1 MRRAFLA
8 IAVVGTLSGCAL
20 LNSLGSMADPPVL
33 RVATYNIRHGRGM
46 DDRVALER
54 TATAL
59 RMLDADIIGLQEVD
73 RRATRSGNV
82 DQAEMLAGL
91 LGMRHAFGA
100 FMDHDGGEYGMAIL
114 SRHRIVG
121 VQRVRL
127 PEGEE
132 PRIALS
138 VSVELPGY
146 DTVTVV
152 NVHFDWV
159 NDDAARYR
167 QARAVAAHV
176 DTLSYPWLLL
186 GDFND
191 SRSSRTLR
199 LFRDRVRPERKPSAA
214 NETFPADDPVREI
227 DYVLASQG
235 SSWEVR
241 EIEVVA
247 DSVTSDHRPV
257 VATVRRRG
265 G

>member
-8 IAVVGTLSGCAL
+8 IAAVGTLSGCAL

-54 TATAL
+54 TATAI
-59 RMLDADIIGLQEVD
+59 RMLDADIVALQEVD
-73 RRATRSGNV
+73 RRVNRSGGV
-82 DQAEMLAGL
+82 DQADMLAGL
-91 LGMRHAFGA
+91 LGTDHEFGA
-100 FMDHDGGEYGMAIL
+100 FFDYDGGQYGMAIL

-127 PEGEE
+127 PAGEE

-138 VSVELPGY
+138 VSVELPGN

-152 NVHFDWV
+152 NVHFDWIG
-159 NDDAARYR
+159 NDAARYQ
-167 QARAVAAHV
+167 QAREVAAHV
-176 DTLSYPWLLL
+176 DTLTYPWLLV

-191 SRSSRTLR
+191 QPGSRTLR
-199 LFRDRVRPERKPSAA
+199 LFDNRAVRAAPPVDSAA
-214 NETFPADDPVREI
+214 TFPSRNPDREI
-227 DYVLASQG
+227 DHVYAS
-235 SSWEVR
+235 SRAAWEIRGV
-241 EIEVVA
+241 EVVV

-257 VATVRRRG
+257 VATVRRRVI
-265 G
+265 

>member
-8 IAVVGTLSGCAL
+8 ITVVGTLTGCAL
-20 LNSLGSMADPPVL
+20 LNSFAAMADPPVL

-46 DDRVALER
+46 DDRVELER
-54 TATAL
+54 TARAL
-59 RMLDADIIGLQEVD
+59 RMLDADIIALQEVD
-73 RRATRSGNV
+73 ARVNRSGNV

-100 FMDHDGGEYGMAIL
+100 FMDYDGGEYGMAIL

-127 PEGEE
+127 PDGEE

-138 VSVELPGY
+138 INVELPGY

-176 DTLSYPWLLL
+176 DTLKLPWLLL

-191 SRSSRTLR
+191 SPSSRTLR
-199 LFRDRVRPERKPSAA
+199 LFADRVRPERKPTGA
-214 NETFPADDPVREI
+214 NLTFTSDQPVREI
-227 DYVLASQG
+227 DYIFASEG
-235 SSWEVR
+235 TSWEVR

-265 G
+265 I